1 MSNTRFLARLSLT
14 LSLALLGACPA
25 LAAELTPDMPPE
37 EVAREAY
44 ARMQAADWVAA
55 AETFDPAAL
64 KRFRELLMPVLDA
77 VDAAGK
83 GQTVKGQAGAGQ
95 AGSAQAAVDPN
106 GLLMLW
112 VLFAPAKSIEE
123 IRALTDREV
132 FARIMSNTM
141 SLASA
146 RLEGQQVIGSVAE
159 GADMV
164 HVVTRNVAKVET
176 MSMTKVEAITL
187 RRTDHGWRLALTGDL
202 EGLAETLQAS
212 IAPPEAPAEADSP
225 PSR

>member
-1 MSNTRFLARLSLT
+1 MSNTRFLVRLSLT

-83 GQTVKGQAGAGQ
+83 GKGQAGAGQ
-95 AGSAQAAVDPN
+95 AGSRQAAVDPN
-106 GLLMLW
+106 GVLMLW

-123 IRALTDREV
+123 IRALPDREV

-187 RRTDHGWRLALTGDL
+187 RRTDLGWRLALTGDL

-212 IAPPEAPAEADSP
+212 IAPPEAPTEAGSP

>member
-1 MSNTRFLARLSLT
+1 MSNPRFLLLT
-14 LSLALLGACPA
+14 LLLALLGACPALPA

-37 EVAREAY
+37 QVAREAY

-77 VDAAGK
+77 LDAAGK
-83 GQTVKGQAGAGQ
+83 GQTEKGQAGVR
-95 AGSAQAAVDPN
+95 QAAEDPN
-106 GLLMLW
+106 SVLMLW

-146 RLEGQQVIGSVAE
+146 KLEGQQVIGSVAE
-159 GADMV
+159 GGDLV
-164 HVVTRNVAKVET
+164 HVVTRNVAEVEA
-176 MSMTKVEAITL
+176 MSMTKVETITL
-187 RRTDHGWRLALTGDL
+187 RRTDQGWRLALTGDL

-212 IAPPEAPAEADSP
+212 IAPPEAPTEAAGAP
-225 PSR
+225 AH

>member
-1 MSNTRFLARLSLT
+1 MSNTRFLPRLSLI
-14 LSLALLGACPA
+14 LSLALLGACPVLPA
-25 LAAELTPDMPPE
+25 LAAELTPETPPE

-83 GQTVKGQAGAGQ
+83 GQTAKGHAGAG
-95 AGSAQAAVDPN
+95 QAAVDPN

-187 RRTDHGWRLALTGDL
+187 RRTDQGWRLALTGDL

-212 IAPPEAPAEADSP
+212 IAPPETPAEAGSQ